1 MATILIL
8 DDRAANREFLVT
20 LLGYVGHTLIEAEH
34 AEEAL
39 ALARAARPDL
49 VIADVLMP
57 AIDGFEFVRR
67 LRNDPQI
74 ASTRVVFYTATYL
87 ESEARSLAEACGVV
101 HLLAKPAEPQAV
113 LQMVQLVL
121 GEPQAYQPPPQE
133 ESFEQEHQSLLLN
146 KLLQKVDELEMV
158 NAGLERRVAER
169 TAELAEA
176 NVRLSELNAFKD
188 NLLAIASHDLRS
200 PLGAIQTTADF
211 LLDDPSIS
219 SESRR
224 LIKNIYS
231 SAQRLS
237 DMVRKLLDLSR
248 LEAGKVELDLMMLRV
263 GDVAAQ
269 AIEGLTV
276 TARSKQITC
285 SLHVQPGEI
294 MILADWT
301 KLSQIFTNLLSNAI
315 KFTPQQGA
323 VYVDV
328 ASSIDGVSIQI
339 ADTGM
344 GIPAEELPHL
354 FEKFK
359 RVHRCGTAGEQG
371 NGLGLAIVRQLVD
384 LHGGTIEVE
393 SKALHGSTFH
403 IYLPYRSDE
412 RQEREVE
419 ISS

>member
-1 MATILIL
+1 MATILVL

-20 LLGYVGHTLIEAEH
+20 LLSYVGHTLIEAEH

-39 ALARAARPDL
+39 ALARAALPDL

-74 ASTRVVFYTATYL
+74 ASMRVVFYTATYL

-101 HLLAKPAEPQAV
+101 HLLTKPAEPQAI
-113 LQMVQLVL
+113 LQMVQLAL
-121 GEPQAYQPPPQE
+121 GEPLAYQPPPQA

-146 KLLQKVDELEMV
+146 KLLQKVDELELV

-200 PLGAIQTTADF
+200 PLGAIQTTAEF
-211 LLDDPSIS
+211 LLDDTAITT
-219 SESRR
+219 ESRR
-224 LIKNIYS
+224 LIQNIHS
-231 SAQRLS
+231 SALHLS

-248 LEAGKVELDLMMLRV
+248 LEAGKVELELVMLRV
-263 GDVAAQ
+263 SDVAQ
-269 AIEGLTV
+269 QSIEGLSQ
-276 TARSKQITC
+276 TARAKQISC
-285 SLHVQPGEI
+285 AIDVQPGEI

-301 KLSQIFTNLLSNAI
+301 KLAQIFTNLLSNAI
-315 KFTPQQGA
+315 KFTPLGGA
-323 VYVDV
+323 VYVSI
-328 ASSIDGVSIQI
+328 ASSLEGVAIQI
-339 ADTGM
+339 ADTGL
-344 GIPAEELPHL
+344 GIPSAELPHL

-359 RVHRCGTAGEQG
+359 RVHRSGTAGEHG

-393 SKALHGSTFH
+393 SQVMCGSTFH
-403 IYLPYRSDE
+403 IYLPYRSDA
-412 RQEREVE
+412 RHEREVE
-419 ISS
+419 ISG